1 MRGERITEFRASLR
15 CKNGST
21 RSVQLRATGFWKDDK
36 FQFARCFCRDLTD
49 NIRLEAEL
57 KRKLDE
63 LAEMDRRK
71 SEFLAMLGH
80 ELRNPLSALSN
91 ALETTKF
98 GELHRDR
105 ALEIARR
112 QSDQLGRLVD
122 DLLEVA
128 RITSGRITLRKEQ
141 IHLRNIVE
149 CALEETRSLVEPRH
163 QQVNVLSSVEAETQ
177 LIDGDPIRLQQVVAN
192 LVSNATKFT
201 PPGGRIE
208 IMIHREGARIV
219 LRVHD
224 SGIGISEAILPH
236 IFEPFTQAENSL
248 ERAHGGLGLGLT
260 LVKRLTEMHGG
271 RVEAHSEGLGKG
283 SEFAISLPV
292 IAEEPSQDGSPD
304 SAATDARKYAQ
315 VLIVEDNA
323 DAAESLS
330 MLLEAFG
337 HDVTMASNGH
347 AAIEIV
353 KARKFDLAILDIG
366 LPGIDGYQI
375 ARIMRELP
383 NCEKTILAALTGYGQ
398 EEDRKRA
405 MEAGFDHHFMKPL
418 NMERLQKL
426 LAQITG

>member
-1 MRGERITEFRASLR
+1 
-15 CKNGST
+15 
-21 RSVQLRATGFWKDDK
+21 
-36 FQFARCFCRDLTD
+36 
-49 NIRLEAEL
+49 
-57 KRKLDE
+57 
-63 LAEMDRRK
+63 
-71 SEFLAMLGH
+71 
-80 ELRNPLSALSN
+80 
-91 ALETTKF
+91 
-98 GELHRDR
+98 
-105 ALEIARR
+105 
-112 QSDQLGRLVD
+112 
-122 DLLEVA
+122 
-128 RITSGRITLRKEQ
+128 
-141 IHLRNIVE
+141 
-149 CALEETRSLVEPRH
+149 
-163 QQVNVLSSVEAETQ
+163 

-208 IMIHREGARIV
+208 IMIHREGVRIV
-219 LRVHD
+219 LRVRD

-236 IFEPFTQAENSL
+236 IFEPFIQAENSL
-248 ERAHGGLGLGLT
+248 DRAHGGLGLGLT

-304 SAATDARKYAQ
+304 SAATDARKCAQ

-418 NMERLQKL
+418 NIERLQKL